1 MDTKSENCAP
11 LAINFVYSRFKK
23 KPTTTNHQSK
33 QEVQIITK
41 RKTHCPFLFFKKKGS
56 DVCHYYQSPDTLKK
70 M

>member
-1 MDTKSENCAP
+1 MDIKSENCAP

-23 KPTTTNHQSK
+23 NLQP
-33 QEVQIITK
+33 QIIK
-41 RKTHCPFLFFKKKGS
+41 ANKKCRSLQREKPIALSFFKKKGS